1 MSLNVYYENFF
12 YLLIIS
18 GILNSCI
25 SKKII
30 INNEANIVENISLS
44 NEENMEKQNNFEN
57 PEISNTFEYIEY
69 FKDIAMQ
76 EMIDYG
82 IPASITLAQGI
93 LESGSGKG
101 RLAVEANN
109 HFGIKCHKWD
119 GDKIF
124 HDDDK
129 KNECFRK
136 YKNPQT
142 SFRDHSVFLTTRSR
156 YEFLFDFKIDDYVSW
171 SEGLKKAGYATDPNY
186 PQKLINIIERYKLYE
201 YDKIVVNKNRKK

>member
-1 MSLNVYYENFF
+1 
-12 YLLIIS
+12 
-18 GILNSCI
+18 
-25 SKKII
+25 
-30 INNEANIVENISLS
+30 
-44 NEENMEKQNNFEN
+44 MEKQNNFEN

>member
-1 MSLNVYYENFF
+1 MLTMRTFF

-18 GILNSCI
+18 SILNSCI

-44 NEENMEKQNNFEN
+44 NEENIEKQNNVEN
-57 PEISNTFEYIEY
+57 PDISNTSEYIEY

>member
-1 MSLNVYYENFF
+1 MRTFF

-18 GILNSCI
+18 GILSSCI

>member
-1 MSLNVYYENFF
+1 MFIMRTFF

-18 GILNSCI
+18 GILSSCI

-156 YEFLFDFKIDDYVSW
+156 YEFLFDFKIDDYISW

>member
-1 MSLNVYYENFF
+1 MFIMRTFF

-18 GILNSCI
+18 GILSSCI

-136 YKNPQT
+136 YENPQT

>member
-1 MSLNVYYENFF
+1 
-12 YLLIIS
+12 
-18 GILNSCI
+18 
-25 SKKII
+25 
-30 INNEANIVENISLS
+30 
-44 NEENMEKQNNFEN
+44 
-57 PEISNTFEYIEY
+57 
-69 FKDIAMQ
+69 MQ

-82 IPASITLAQGI
+82 IPASITHAQGI

>member
-1 MSLNVYYENFF
+1 M
-12 YLLIIS
+12 
-18 GILNSCI
+18 
-25 SKKII
+25 
-30 INNEANIVENISLS
+30 S
-44 NEENMEKQNNFEN
+44 NEENIEKQNNVEN
-57 PEISNTFEYIEY
+57 PEISNTSEYIEY

-101 RLAVEANN
+101 RLAIEANN

>member
-1 MSLNVYYENFF
+1 MFIMRTFF

>member
-1 MSLNVYYENFF
+1 MRIGMFF
-12 YLLIIS
+12 FS
-18 GILNSCI
+18 NAPSRSDRAPFDSCI
-25 SKKII
+25 
-30 INNEANIVENISLS
+30 
-44 NEENMEKQNNFEN
+44 EN
-57 PEISNTFEYIEY
+57 PDISNTSEYIEY

>member
-1 MSLNVYYENFF
+1 MFIMRTFF

-18 GILNSCI
+18 GILSSCI

-44 NEENMEKQNNFEN
+44 NEENTEKQNNFEN

-69 FKDIAMQ
+69 FKHIAMQ

-142 SFRDHSVFLTTRSR
+142 SFRDHSIFLTTRSR

>member
-1 MSLNVYYENFF
+1 MFIMRTFF

-18 GILNSCI
+18 GILSSCI

-44 NEENMEKQNNFEN
+44 NEENIEKQNNFEN

>member
-1 MSLNVYYENFF
+1 MFTMRTFF

-18 GILNSCI
+18 SILNSCI

-44 NEENMEKQNNFEN
+44 NEENIEKQNNVEN
-57 PEISNTFEYIEY
+57 PDISNTSEYIEY

-129 KNECFRK
+129 KMNVLENIKITNLIQR
-136 YKNPQT
+136 
-142 SFRDHSVFLTTRSR
+142 SFCFLTTRSR
-156 YEFLFDFKIDDYVSW
+156 YEFLFDFKLMIMCLGQRD
-171 SEGLKKAGYATDPNY
+171 
-186 PQKLINIIERYKLYE
+186 
-201 YDKIVVNKNRKK
+201 

>member
-1 MSLNVYYENFF
+1 M
-12 YLLIIS
+12 
-18 GILNSCI
+18 
-25 SKKII
+25 
-30 INNEANIVENISLS
+30 S
-44 NEENMEKQNNFEN
+44 NEENIEKQNNVEN
-57 PEISNTFEYIEY
+57 PDISNTSEYIEY

-136 YKNPQT
+136 YKDPQT

>member
-1 MSLNVYYENFF
+1 MFIMRTFF

-18 GILNSCI
+18 GILSSCI

-69 FKDIAMQ
+69 FKHIAMQ

>member
-1 MSLNVYYENFF
+1 MFTMRTFF

-18 GILNSCI
+18 SILNSCI

-44 NEENMEKQNNFEN
+44 NEENIEKQNNVEN
-57 PEISNTFEYIEY
+57 PDISNTSEYIEY

-136 YKNPQT
+136 YENPQT

-156 YEFLFDFKIDDYVSW
+156 YEFLFDFKIDDYVAW

>member
-1 MSLNVYYENFF
+1 MFIMRPFF

-44 NEENMEKQNNFEN
+44 NEENIEKQNNFEN

-69 FKDIAMQ
+69 FKDTAMR

>member
-1 MSLNVYYENFF
+1 MFIMRTFF

-18 GILNSCI
+18 GILSSCI

-44 NEENMEKQNNFEN
+44 NEENIEKQNNFEN

-69 FKDIAMQ
+69 FKHIAMQ

-186 PQKLINIIERYKLYE
+186 PQKLINIIERYNLYE

>member
-1 MSLNVYYENFF
+1 MFIMRTFF

-18 GILNSCI
+18 GILSSCI

>member
-1 MSLNVYYENFF
+1 MFIMRTFF

-18 GILNSCI
+18 GILSSCI

-44 NEENMEKQNNFEN
+44 NEENIEKQNNFEN

-69 FKDIAMQ
+69 FKNIAMQ